1 MPAVMG
7 RGQSCII
14 SSIGAVGQPLRV
26 PGEGKVELYTDKE
39 LLLSQVSGGS
49 GRSARGEVHGKIQV

>member
-7 RGQSCII
+7 ERTVLHHQLHWCC
-14 SSIGAVGQPLRV
+14 GAAIESTREKGGGALPF
-26 PGEGKVELYTDKE
+26 KE
-39 LLLSQVSGGS
+39 LLLSQVS